1 MIFSRWRRRLL
12 RRNAALSADGKGN
25 AERFFSFSILIPP
38 SSDDG
43 SELLWPHSWR
53 RQRVIVGP
61 GRAGVAA
68 AVVITPTNSRLSL
81 R

>member
-1 MIFSRWRRRLL
+1 
-12 RRNAALSADGKGN
+12 
-25 AERFFSFSILIPP
+25 
-38 SSDDG
+38 
-43 SELLWPHSWR
+43 
-53 RQRVIVGP
+53 VIVGP